1 MSEGPGSVPLIHLYY
16 QFDLA
21 STSYVY
27 NRYGRRSRGWGGI
40 KTSGS
45 STTITS
51 VSGLSTP
58 PFNDLAVGDL
68 LDIRYSATPGT
79 VVATNSI
86 RRVATWT
93 DADTIVANSAITLT
107 AGTAAWDFRKKLGG
121 TAATDG
127 WCYIGDLYN
136 ATLWLDFPTLGETD
150 GVTYVVQVKGGDD
163 LAQNPY
169 NLGAPVVV
177 AASAA
182 PYQAKV
188 ELSSSAGPTTNFV
201 RLGVKSTTASTG
213 TDSLSAYITGRQV
226 H

>member
-1 MSEGPGSVPLIHLYY
+1 MSQGPGSVPLIHLYY
-16 QFDLA
+16 QYDLV

-27 NRYGRRSRGWGGI
+27 NKYGRRARGWGGI

-45 STTITS
+45 STTITAAT
-51 VSGLSTP
+51 GLEVP

-93 DADTIVANSAITLT
+93 DGSTIVVNSAITLT
-107 AGTAAWDFRKKLGG
+107 NGTAGWDFRKKLGG
-121 TAATDG
+121 TTATDG
-127 WCYIGDLYN
+127 WAYVGDLLN

-169 NLGAPVVV
+169 TLATAVV
-177 AASAA
+177 ALAAA

-213 TDSLSAYITGRQV
+213 TDSLSAYISGRQV
-226 H
+226 R